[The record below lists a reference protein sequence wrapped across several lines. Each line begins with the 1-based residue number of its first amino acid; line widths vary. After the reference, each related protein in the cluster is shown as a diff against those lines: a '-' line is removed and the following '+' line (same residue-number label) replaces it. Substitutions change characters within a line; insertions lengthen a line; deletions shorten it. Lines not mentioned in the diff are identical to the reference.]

1 MSVYAAL
8 SIWFKWSLILLE
20 LQRFEESLENTKLS
34 MSQKIENKAIDTE
47 KSTSNEKRTIRRRV
61 LGWLAYLAVFAAIL
75 FFVAPESWWQFGV
88 SPVHERKNAAVFTLK
103 DLRGGDWNF
112 AEQRG
117 KIVVVNYWATWC
129 PPCRVETPG
138 LVNLANE
145 YKSRGVEVVGVTMD
159 EDLAAV
165 PPFVESYQIKYP
177 ILTPGNDPNLSP
189 DGMALPTTFLYD
201 KSGRLAKKYTGIVFE
216 STFKSDVETLLK
228 E

>member
-1 MSVYAAL
+1 MG
-8 SIWFKWSLILLE
+8 
-20 LQRFEESLENTKLS
+20 
-34 MSQKIENKAIDTE
+34 QKIENKTIDTE
-47 KSTSNEKRTIRRRV
+47 KSMSNESGGIRRRV
-61 LGWLAYLAVFAAIL
+61 LGWLVYVAVFAAIL

-88 SPVHERKNAAVFTLK
+88 SPVHERKSVANFTLGIV
-103 DLRGGDWNF
+103 GGGQWNF

-117 KIVVVNYWATWC
+117 KVVVVNYWATWC

-145 YKSRGVEVVGVTMD
+145 YKARGVEVVGVTMN
-159 EDLAAV
+159 EELADV

-177 ILTPGNDPNLSP
+177 ILTPGSDPNISA

-201 KSGRLAKKYTGIVFE
+201 KNGRLAKKYTGIVFE
-216 STFKSDVETLLK
+216 STFKSDVEALLN